1 MIKNLLIMKTSILGL
16 FLLLFASIAMAQ
28 FPGAGGNA
36 GGSNIVGKIT
46 GKVIDSTTM
55 TPVEFATIALRRS
68 GFDQDID
75 GTISDAEGN
84 FVIGNL
90 TPGNYDVNISF
101 IGYNARKVTGIELTL
116 KSPDADLGTILLQ
129 TDQVLLQTVT
139 VEGQKALI
147 ENKVDRLVYN
157 AENDV
162 SVRGGDAADVL
173 RKVPMLNV
181 DMNGNVSLRGS

>member
-1 MIKNLLIMKTSILGL
+1 MKSSILGL
-16 FLLLFASIAMAQ
+16 IFMVLASVVIAQ
-28 FPGAGGNA
+28 VPGVSGGATDN
-36 GGSNIVGKIT
+36 NIVGKIT
-46 GKVIDSTTM
+46 GKVIDSVTM
-55 TPVEFATIALRRS
+55 SPVEFATIALRRS

-147 ENKVDRLVYN
+147 ENK
-157 AENDV
+157 
-162 SVRGGDAADVL
+162 
-173 RKVPMLNV
+173 
-181 DMNGNVSLRGS
+181 